1 MLLCKNCGPRPVSEF
16 RKHHRRG
23 YQNQCISCRAAY
35 NREHY
40 KRNKQRYLDRAHRSN
55 ERYREYVIS
64 KLCSYLREHPCR
76 VCGEADAAI
85 LEFRGLLNR
94 RCQGWHVDRDHYSPL
109 LGTGQ
114 GQVAGSTI
122 ASVRRAGRDPFTLA
136 ARSRFHGRIG
146 KWQAGSL
153 QNCNREFD
161 SHSCLKTWPSAPAT
175 RLAP

>member
-85 LEFRGLLNR
+85 LEFHHKDSAEKEITISRAIANR
-94 RCQGWHVDRDHYSPL
+94 RNWSRVLKEIKKCSVLCPNCHKRHHVREKN
-109 LGTGQ
+109 T
-114 GQVAGSTI
+114 
-122 ASVRRAGRDPFTLA
+122 RRW
-136 ARSRFHGRIG
+136 RFRNEG
-146 KWQAGSL
+146 
-153 QNCNREFD
+153 
-161 SHSCLKTWPSAPAT
+161 
-175 RLAP
+175 